1 MKSMAE
7 LWARGVNE
15 KTKVKPE
22 TAPIKPV
29 VDNNT
34 ESLKSKFRQSLLN
47 KNNKKEMIN
56 G

>member
-1 MKSMAE
+1 MKNIAE

-15 KTKVKPE
+15 KTQPKTE
-22 TAPIKPV
+22 TTPIKPV
-29 VDNNT
+29 IDNNT

-47 KNNKKEMIN
+47 KNNKKEMMN

>member
-1 MKSMAE
+1 MKNIAE
-7 LWARGVNE
+7 LWARSVND
-15 KTKVKPE
+15 KTQPKE
-22 TAPIKPV
+22 TTPIKPV

-47 KNNKKEMIN
+47 KNNKKEMMN